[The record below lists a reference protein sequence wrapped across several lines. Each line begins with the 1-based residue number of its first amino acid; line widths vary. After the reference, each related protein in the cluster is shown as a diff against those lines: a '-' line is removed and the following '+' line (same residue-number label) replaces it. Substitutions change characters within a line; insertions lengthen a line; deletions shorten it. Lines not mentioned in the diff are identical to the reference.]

1 MGGHGR
7 AWPCCVW
14 TRILERKWVQNAQ
27 KVERSEQLN
36 GPSQVQGASRQRQTL
51 ADQGGGGG
59 DGAAAGGSTT

>member
-1 MGGHGR
+1 
-7 AWPCCVW
+7 
-14 TRILERKWVQNAQ
+14 VQNAQ